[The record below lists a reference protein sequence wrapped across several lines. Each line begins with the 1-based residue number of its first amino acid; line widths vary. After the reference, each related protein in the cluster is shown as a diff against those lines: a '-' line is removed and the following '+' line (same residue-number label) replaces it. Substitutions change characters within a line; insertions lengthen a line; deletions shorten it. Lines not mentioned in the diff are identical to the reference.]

1 VRRLL
6 SIPGI
11 LALAALP
18 AAGSQAASSGILRG
32 TTQISFGCPGPV
44 DPSGPGCNPWHAFP
58 HARFSVARRASTTRA
73 VVVTSG
79 VDAHFR
85 LRVEAGTYVVTPLP
99 GRSTHGGPRLVA
111 RVRAGAATVVLVR
124 FQGYPQME

>member
-1 VRRLL
+1 MRRLL
-6 SIPGI
+6 PIPGI
-11 LALAALP
+11 LVLAALP

-44 DPSGPGCNPWHAFP
+44 DPSGPGCNPWHALP
-58 HARFSVARRASTTRA
+58 HGRFSVARRASTVPA

-79 VDAHFR
+79 ADAHFR

-99 GRSTHGGPRLVA
+99 GRSTHGGPRLVV
-111 RVRAGAATVVLVR
+111 RVRAGAATTVLVR
-124 FQGYPQME
+124 FDGYPQME